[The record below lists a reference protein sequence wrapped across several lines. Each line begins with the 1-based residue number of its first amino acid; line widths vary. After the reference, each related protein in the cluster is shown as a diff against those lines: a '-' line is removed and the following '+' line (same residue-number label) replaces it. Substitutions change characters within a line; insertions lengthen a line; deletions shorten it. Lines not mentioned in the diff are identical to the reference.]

1 VRLNATKV
9 LFAASRALH
18 ARERLVAVGV
28 DLSRAQSRWHGR
40 LPRQTSQRLID
51 VEHHAG
57 FDVADFWEPMH
68 SRKEPNLIL
77 DPGEFYIL
85 ASKEAVQVLPD
96 YPAEMV
102 PFDPL
107 VGDTMPALW
116 LRGRRREIK
125 DRKTTEARL
134 SPRRKVPLCVS
145 QRPRVVSG
153 RASMRSDDLQA
164 AWQVIAR

>member
-1 VRLNATKV
+1 M
-9 LFAASRALH
+9 
-18 ARERLVAVGV
+18 
-28 DLSRAQSRWHGR
+28 
-40 LPRQTSQRLID
+40 ID

-134 SPRRKVPLCVS
+134 SPRRPAIPQKKSPAL
-145 QRPRVVSG
+145 RVAEAEG
-153 RASMRSDDLQA
+153 GLWPGKYAE
-164 AWQVIAR
+164 